1 MNDPNFLRTVSND
14 VAENFLA
21 NSISMAS
28 ILYSLR
34 KPENKGLNSI
44 FSLKIPQNHEFSG
57 ILRGYE
63 MTPLA
68 RNGLRSYLMHCAI
81 WYHLHNLKNVK
92 NNHGGV

>member
-14 VAENFLA
+14 VAEKFLA
-21 NSISMAS
+21 NSISLAS

-34 KPENKGLNSI
+34 KPEKKGLSSI
-44 FSLKIPQNHEFSG
+44 FSLKTPQNYEFSG
-57 ILRGYE
+57 ILREYK

-68 RNGLRSYLMHCAI
+68 RNGLKSYLMHCAI

-92 NNHGGV
+92 NNLQLY